1 MSIKSIALASAALF
15 ALSAGISVAQA
26 DEQDDEVRQL
36 NVEQLEKARNQSDTT
51 TTTAPEPTMKPD
63 GQGGPE
69 LQGPPSPDEGMDD
82 DDTADEPAT
91 SDEPSTEDVPQGPED
106 DDTGEPE

>member
-26 DEQDDEVRQL
+26 DEQDDEVRAL
-36 NVEQLEKARNQSDTT
+36 NNQQLEQARGESGT
-51 TTTAPEPTMKPD
+51 TTTAPEPAMEND

-82 DDTADEPAT
+82 EDTADEPAT
-91 SDEPSTEDVPQGPED
+91 TDDEDVPQGPED
-106 DDTGEPE
+106 DEEPGEPK